1 MQNNRCSGLKILVIE
16 IFFTLR
22 FQRPVLELSIQ
33 SKTWSSFLS
42 VLLNWRKNSN
52 FFQLPV
58 LGSDSM
64 KRNYRG
70 LIFTIILTHAHFII
84 DFVGSKRQ
92 QLCGES
98 PCSQEWS
105 SPRHLALSTKPR
117 TRPCFGPLHSRGGRR
132 GRRHWHEGR
141 IRGRRRRGGSNIG
154 DGCGGRGGDGSAA
167 SANSLGW
174 G

>member
-1 MQNNRCSGLKILVIE
+1 MILLRNMQANDYEIVVNCFHISHDLTWYSAIAHKFTRIYPVCSTYELTNVNGVKNCTIDLK
-16 IFFTLR
+16 
-22 FQRPVLELSIQ
+22 
-33 SKTWSSFLS
+33 
-42 VLLNWRKNSN
+42 KNSLYN
-52 FFQLPV
+52 
-58 LGSDSM
+58 
-64 KRNYRG
+64 K
-70 LIFTIILTHAHFII
+70 LTHAHFII

-141 IRGRRRRGGSNIG
+141 IWGRRRRGGGSNIG
-154 DGCGGRGGDGSAA
+154 YGRGGRGGADGSAA
-167 SANSLGW
+167 SANSLGR